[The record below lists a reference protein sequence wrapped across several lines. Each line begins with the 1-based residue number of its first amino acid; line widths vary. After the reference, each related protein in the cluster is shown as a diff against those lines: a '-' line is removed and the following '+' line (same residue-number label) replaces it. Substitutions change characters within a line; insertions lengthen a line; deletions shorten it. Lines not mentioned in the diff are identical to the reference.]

1 MSNALEIDLI
11 PVLRDNYV
19 HIVREPASGAV
30 AIVDPSVADP
40 VVAALEARGLAP
52 DLILCTHHHPDHVGG
67 VPGLRRHYRAQ
78 VVAPAAERQRIGT
91 ADRWVDEGDEIA
103 FGGTTARVIAIP
115 GHTAGH
121 IAFHFSREKVLFC
134 GDTLFSLGCGRLFEG
149 TADEMWHSL
158 LKIRALDP
166 ATRICC
172 AHEYTEA
179 NGRFALSLEPGNAAL
194 VERMR
199 EVAALRRAGRPTVPT
214 RLDREC
220 ATNPFLRPESPE
232 IRRRLGLEEA
242 DDVAVFAE
250 IRRRKDRF

>member
-1 MSNALEIDLI
+1 MSAALEIELL

-19 HIVREPASGAV
+19 HLVREPASGAV
-30 AIVDPSVADP
+30 AVVDPAVADP
-40 VVAALEARGLAP
+40 VIAALEARGLTP
-52 DLILCTHHHPDHVGG
+52 ELILCTHHHPDHVGG
-67 VPGLRRHYRAQ
+67 VPGLKRRFGAT
-78 VVAPAAERQRIGT
+78 VVAPAAERRRIRV
-91 ADRWVDEGDEIA
+91 ADRWVEEEDAIRLGA
-103 FGGTTARVIAIP
+103 ATARVIAVP

-121 IAFHFSREKVLFC
+121 VAYHFPREKVLFC

-149 TADEMWHSL
+149 TAEEMWHSL

-166 ATRICC
+166 ETWLCC

-179 NGRFALSLEPGNAAL
+179 NGRFALTLEPGNAAL
-194 VERMR
+194 KARME

-232 IRRRLGLEEA
+232 IRRTLGMEEA